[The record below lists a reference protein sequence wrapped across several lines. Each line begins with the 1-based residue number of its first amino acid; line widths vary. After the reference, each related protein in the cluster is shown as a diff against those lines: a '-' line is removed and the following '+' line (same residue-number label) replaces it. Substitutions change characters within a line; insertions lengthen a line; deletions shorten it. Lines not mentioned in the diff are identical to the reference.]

1 MTTPAVELE
10 AVTVRHHRRESP
22 LAQDVTLQV
31 GPGEHVLLVGPSG
44 SGKSTLLRV
53 VSGVVPHTVSA
64 ELAGTA
70 RVAGTSTEDTS
81 VVELSRHVGVLA
93 QDPGSSVCLPVVE
106 QELALPLENRA
117 VDPAAIDGRVD
128 AALALVGASA
138 LRRRR
143 TAELSGG
150 EVQRVALAATL
161 VAEPDVLLL
170 DEPTSM
176 LDPAG
181 VAAVRGALDA
191 VLGAGTAGPAVLLV
205 EHRLDDLAGERGLA
219 GLPARTVALSGEGR
233 VVADGPTDVVLH
245 DAAAELVA
253 AGCWLP
259 LEVELAAVTGCRGGL
274 ASPAVTAALRELAAT
289 APAGAP
295 ATPGETVLSAQ
306 GLAIRRRDER
316 PRRRWTRRAREAD
329 ARAEAEAALLRD
341 VDLEVRAGEV
351 VAVLGANGAGKS
363 SLLLTLAGLL
373 APAAGEVVGARPA
386 MVFQDAEHQL
396 VATSVRAEVAAG
408 LDAGAAADG
417 RVEAALV
424 AHRLEHLAVA
434 DPHRLSGGELR
445 RLSVAAMLVHDRPC
459 LLVDEPTLGLD
470 RRAVADLVRALRG
483 AAAGGRG
490 SASRGVVVVS
500 HDLRAVAA
508 VADRVVVLGGG
519 GVVADGPLVDVLRDE
534 QVLRRGGL
542 VLPPLVRW
550 LLMEGLDGER
560 VRAVLAALDAP
571 VGAPAVSSVVGA

>member
-1 MTTPAVELE
+1 MLDGA
-10 AVTVRHHRRESP
+10 TVRHHRRTAP
-22 LAQDVTLQV
+22 LLQDVTLAV
-31 GPGEHVLLVGPSG
+31 ASGEHVLVVGPSG

-64 ELAGTA
+64 DLEGTA
-70 RVAGTSTEDTS
+70 RVAGRPTEETS

-106 QELALPLENRA
+106 QEMALPLENRA
-117 VDPAAIDGRVD
+117 VDPAVIDGRVD
-128 AALALVGASA
+128 VTLAAVGASA

-150 EVQRVALAATL
+150 EVQRVALGATL

-181 VAAVRGALDA
+181 VAAVRSALDA
-191 VLGAGTAGPAVLLV
+191 TLGDGGPAVLLV
-205 EHRLDDLAGERGLA
+205 EHRLDDLAGDCGLA
-219 GLPARTVALSGEGR
+219 GLPARTVALSADAR
-233 VVADGPTDVVLH
+233 VLADGPTDVVLH
-245 DAAAELVA
+245 EAAAELAA

-259 LEVELAAVTGCRGGL
+259 LEVELAAHTGHRGGL
-274 ASPAVTAALRELAAT
+274 AAPAVADALRHLVAT
-289 APAGAP
+289 APARETPP
-295 ATPGETVLSAQ
+295 AGEPVLRAR
-306 GLAIRRRDER
+306 GLAVRARGDRERRRR
-316 PRRRWTRRAREAD
+316 TRRGREAQ
-329 ARAEAEAALLRD
+329 ARAAAEAALLRD
-341 VDLEVRAGEV
+341 VDLDVRAGEV
-351 VAVLGANGAGKS
+351 VAVLGANGTGKS

-373 APAAGEVVGARPA
+373 TPAAGEVLGARPA

-408 LDAGAAADG
+408 LDPEAAQDG
-417 RVEAALV
+417 RVEAAL
-424 AHRLEHLAVA
+424 AEHRLAHLADA

-470 RRAVADLVRALRG
+470 RRAVADLVRALRR
-483 AAAGGRG
+483 AAASG
-490 SASRGVVVVS
+490 RGVVVVS
-500 HDLRAVAA
+500 HDLRTVAA
-508 VADRVVVLGGG
+508 VADRVVVLGAG
-519 GVVADGPLVDVLRDE
+519 GVVADGPLADVLRDDAA
-534 QVLRRGGL
+534 LRRGGL

-550 LLMEGLDGER
+550 LLAEGLDGER
-560 VRAVLAALDAP
+560 VRAALAALDAP
-571 VGAPAVSSVVGA
+571 VRSDAVVAP